1 MSSSWPSTF
10 DDFGSSSHS
19 ASKKRKRPV
28 NNVAIKSS
36 NEDSATWIDKYTP
49 STFDDLAVH
58 KKKIAEVEA
67 WISHSKIMEKKG
79 APILL
84 LTGPSGC
91 GKTATVL
98 VAAAAHSVQIQE
110 WTNPLSISFTASR
123 EAGLYH
129 MNMTSQFEDFL
140 FRSGRYPSLV
150 LSNDYANN
158 NTPSQ
163 QNYEDRKMLLL
174 EDLPH
179 HIIREPTTFRDLLR
193 QYRRHQKH
201 PLIIIL
207 SDGSIPDSVKRNLL
221 PTDVLNQLKIQSI
234 SFNPVSMTSMN
245 KALTKISTKEN
256 QKLSKEVLNSIV
268 SSSSGDIRAAINSLQ
283 FILRKGTPVSFL
295 QPESKKM
302 KGSLKRRK
310 SVDLVTNNAMPSI
323 GGKDV
328 SLVLFRALGKI
339 LYCKRKEP
347 EKEASKLPNHL
358 QHLYRDPLLFEP
370 EDILD
375 HCCLSGSSY
384 SLFLHHN
391 FVPFFSKL
399 DDLSAALD
407 SFCIADITST
417 RKTGTDFSTDSNTA
431 LDNYEGSLSSRSVAF
446 WNSDRATLKQ
456 CESSTGQW
464 RPLHKP
470 SWYQVNKKCHE
481 NESSSH
487 RLFWNFNLP
496 NRELLL
502 NMLPYMQKITTLQ
515 RNKNYSTTKN
525 FESISLDRSQIEYL
539 SKVISL
545 PKWKSFSSVNEKIIE
560 NELGENMSENLQQL
574 EVSCPDAADGENIED
589 VNKDPDE
596 DFNIEEF
603 SD

>member
-1 MSSSWPSTF
+1 M
-10 DDFGSSSHS
+10 
-19 ASKKRKRPV
+19 
-28 NNVAIKSS
+28 
-36 NEDSATWIDKYTP
+36 
-49 STFDDLAVH
+49 
-58 KKKIAEVEA
+58 
-67 WISHSKIMEKKG
+67 
-79 APILL
+79 
-84 LTGPSGC
+84 
-91 GKTATVL
+91 
-98 VAAAAHSVQIQE
+98 VAAASHFVQIQE

-123 EAGLYH
+123 EAGLH
-129 MNMTSQFEDFL
+129 HVNMTSQFEDFL
-140 FRSGRYPSLV
+140 FRSGRYPSLII
-150 LSNDYANN
+150 SNGSTNN
-158 NTPSQ
+158 DTQEQ
-163 QNYEDRKMLLL
+163 QRSFEGRKILLL

-179 HIIREPTTFRDLLR
+179 HIIREPTSFRDLLR

-221 PTDVLNQLKIQSI
+221 PIDVLNQLKIQTI

-245 KALTKISTKEN
+245 KALLKISTKEN
-256 QKLSKEVLNSIV
+256 HKLSKDILNSIV

-283 FILRKGTPVSFL
+283 FTLQKGTPVTFL
-295 QPESKKM
+295 PPESKKS

-310 SVDLVTNNAMPSI
+310 SVDLISSDAMPSI

-347 EKEASKLPNHL
+347 DTDSNNLPTHL
-358 QHLYRDPLLFEP
+358 ERFYRDPLLFEP

-399 DDLSAALD
+399 DDLSSALD
-407 SFCIADITST
+407 NFCVADITST
-417 RKTGTDFSTDSNTA
+417 RKTGTDFSTDSNAA
-431 LDNYEGSLSSRSVAF
+431 LDRYEGSLSARSVAF

-456 CESSTGQW
+456 CESATGQW

-470 SWYQVNKKCHE
+470 SWYQVSRKCHE

-487 RLFWNFNLP
+487 RLFWNLNLP
-496 NRELLL
+496 SRELLL
-502 NMLPYMQKITTLQ
+502 TLLPYMQKMTTL
-515 RNKNYSTTKN
+515 KNNN
-525 FESISLDRSQIEYL
+525 FSKKQDTGNISLDRSQLEFL
-539 SKVISL
+539 STVINL
-545 PKWKSFSSVNEKIIE
+545 PKWKSFSSMNEKIVE
-560 NELGENMSENLQQL
+560 TELGENMTENLQQL
-574 EVSCPDAADGENIED
+574 EVSVPDADGENIESI
-589 VNKDPDE
+589 NKDPDE